1 MTTNGVNQPTN
12 INYAI
17 QIAQEA
23 PPVLKQE
30 ATELAVSVSAV
41 QKAQENVL
49 APLDLLLSTL
59 ASLGA
64 NLNVQG

>member
-1 MTTNGVNQPTN
+1 MTTNGVNQSAN

-30 ATELAVSVSAV
+30 ATELAVSISAV
-41 QKAQENVL
+41 QKAQKNILV
-49 APLDLLLSTL
+49 PFDLLLSTL
-59 ASLGA
+59 AGLGD

>member
-1 MTTNGVNQPTN
+1 MTTNSINQSAN

-30 ATELAVSVSAV
+30 ATELAISISAV
-41 QKAQENVL
+41 QKAQEN
-49 APLDLLLSTL
+49 AYIPLDLLLSTL
-59 ASLGA
+59 TDLGA
-64 NLNVQG
+64 NLNVQA

>member
-41 QKAQENVL
+41 QKARENVL

>member
-1 MTTNGVNQPTN
+1 MTTNSVNQSAN

-30 ATELAVSVSAV
+30 ATELAVSISAV
-41 QKAQENVL
+41 QKAQEN
-49 APLDLLLSTL
+49 AYIPLDLLLSTL
-59 ASLGA
+59 TGLGA
-64 NLNVQG
+64 NLNVQA

>member
-1 MTTNGVNQPTN
+1 MTTNGVNQSTN

-30 ATELAVSVSAV
+30 ATELAVSISAV
-41 QKAQENVL
+41 QKAQENAHV
-49 APLDLLLSTL
+49 PLDLLLSTL
-59 ASLGA
+59 TGLGA
-64 NLNVQG
+64 NLNVQA